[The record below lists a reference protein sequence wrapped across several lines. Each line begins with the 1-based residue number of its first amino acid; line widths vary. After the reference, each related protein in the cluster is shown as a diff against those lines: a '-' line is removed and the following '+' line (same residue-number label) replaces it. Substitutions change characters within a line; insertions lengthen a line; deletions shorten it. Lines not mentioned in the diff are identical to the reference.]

1 MQPLCRC
8 HGCDLKFTF
17 ICLSKQ
23 INNIMLIYITGTQST
38 YDSLALSIISFC
50 MIVIVSGAIVAI
62 IIWLIRKGKLI
73 HKSEFYE
80 IILPLYLMY
89 ECVLTFLAAFDK

>member
-1 MQPLCRC
+1 MQPLCRH

-23 INNIMLIYITGTQST
+23 INNIMLIYIAGTQST

-50 MIVIVSGAIVAI
+50 MIVIVSGVVVAVS
-62 IIWLIRKGKLI
+62 IWLIHKGKLI

-80 IILPLYLMY
+80 KVLPLYF
-89 ECVLTFLAAFDK
+89 CV